1 MAKGIGMTK
10 TQTNPP
16 PNQSA
21 QPKREADPQLV
32 RQIAEKVYAL
42 LLADWQ
48 LLQERKR
55 NY

>member
-1 MAKGIGMTK
+1 MTK
-10 TQTNPP
+10 TQTNPLP
-16 PNQSA
+16 KQTT

-32 RQIAEKVYAL
+32 RQVAEKVYAL

-55 NY
+55 DY